1 MIMMRMIMMTR
12 WQYGEMATCLPI
24 MMMIVIYIH
33 IIYYHDYDCDIS
45 ILPPS
50 TPGLPSAPLLQQSP
64 AIITITIGSPYHH
77 HHHQHNDQYHCNHD
91 LNHHHDH
98 LSPGLPGRLS
108 LGSHRPLQ
116 LHRQPGVLAEDHH
129 DHQLSTILVIMM
141 IILIKLTERASIL

>member
-1 MIMMRMIMMTR
+1 MRVTVMIMMRMIMMTR

-64 AIITITIGSPYHH
+64 VIIIIIITVTLITIIIRLHRHH
-77 HHHQHNDQYHCNHD
+77 YQDDHVDI
-91 LNHHHDH
+91 H
-98 LSPGLPGRLS
+98 LSPRLPRRFGLG
-108 LGSHRPLQ
+108 GHRPLQ
-116 LHRQPGVLAEDHH
+116 LHGQAGVLAEE
-129 DHQLSTILVIMM
+129 HQHYFYDD
-141 IILIKLTERASIL
+141 